1 MKDQK
6 NDQLPVLTE
15 TIMAFFCLLQSLLLG
30 TFAAMLGAHRSEIL
44 EKQEEKASRIVTGED
59 PYETPYTRS

>member
-44 EKQEEKASRIVTGED
+44 EKQEENASRIVTGEG